1 MLFFK
6 GLRVGKVKNFYL
18 CANNPC
24 IWFIAFGIIT
34 AIQPT

>member
-6 GLRVGKVKNFYL
+6 GLRAGEVKNFYSHT
-18 CANNPC
+18 NNPC
-24 IWFIAFGIIT
+24 IRLVVFDIIT